1 MVMGMMFIRF
11 CHKSISKVSHFNA
24 CPCSKER
31 HLQAKRKEKG
41 MTAINKVNG
50 YRSVARSKTIDVMK
64 PGQRP
69 VPSHGIWPRAQKRIE
84 FLIEKIGQTK

>member
-1 MVMGMMFIRF
+1 
-11 CHKSISKVSHFNA
+11 
-24 CPCSKER
+24 
-31 HLQAKRKEKG
+31 

>member
-1 MVMGMMFIRF
+1 MRAEVKYFF
-11 CHKSISKVSHFNA
+11 KAENF
-24 CPCSKER
+24 PW
-31 HLQAKRKEKG
+31 KEKG